1 MTDETK
7 TIENVVERLRF
18 FFSDA
23 NLRRDKFMRN
33 ELAENDGKVTIE
45 SLLRFNSIKQHTEDA
60 AVVAKAAKDASLA
73 DRIKLS
79 EDEKSIARV
88 VPFDMETMGSGVK
101 FSIRVSNI
109 PTEEVDG
116 VAKYKVTRDEVK
128 EMFDKYGPVAL
139 INMQHFRKSGKIAAI
154 GAAIIEYETVE
165 AKEKAVADLV
175 APADGG
181 EDAKPANVIKIGDNE
196 LAVQTLEK
204 WIEKKK
210 SNKSPSKR
218 GKDDAEIEVEYKKY
232 ELEWEKGRVISV
244 KGVPEGCDREKIIAA
259 IGAFFDVEADQ
270 VNDKLMAYVDYS
282 RGQSDAAIRFK
293 EANDKIQDF
302 AAKLADGTVK
312 IDDAAV
318 TSAAI
323 LEGEEEEKYY
333 KDFID
338 FKNMHRKK
346 QAMEKMSNKRR
357 RSK

>member
-1 MTDETK
+1 MTDEANT
-7 TIENVVERLRF
+7 TDAVVERLRF

-33 ELAENDGKVTIE
+33 ELAENDGKITIE

-60 AVVAKAAKDASLA
+60 AIVAKAAKDASLV

-79 EDEKSIARV
+79 EDEKSISRV
-88 VPFDMETMGSGVK
+88 VPFDMESMGSGVK

-109 PTEEVDG
+109 PTEQVDG
-116 VAKYKVTRDEVK
+116 VVKYKVNRDEVK
-128 EMFDKYGPVAL
+128 DLFTKYGPVAL
-139 INMQHFRKSGKIAAI
+139 INMQHFRKGGKNTAI
-154 GAAIIEYETVE
+154 GAAIVEFETVE
-165 AKEKAVADLV
+165 AQEKAASDLI

-181 EDAKPANVIKIGDNE
+181 EDAKPANVAKLGDND

-210 SNKSPSKR
+210 NKSPSKR
-218 GKDDAEIEVEYKKY
+218 SKDETEIEVEFKKY

-244 KGVPEGCDREKIIAA
+244 QGVPEGCDREKIIAA
-259 IGAFFDVEADQ
+259 IGAYFNIEADQ

-293 EANDKIQDF
+293 EANDKIKDF
-302 AAKLADGTVK
+302 AAKLADGSAK

-318 TSAAI
+318 TSATI

-333 KDFID
+333 KEFID

-346 QAMEKMSNKRR
+346 QALEKMNNKRR

>member
-1 MTDETK
+1 MTDDTK
-7 TIENVVERLRF
+7 TIEGVVERLRF

-33 ELAENDGKVTIE
+33 ELAANDGKVSIE

-60 AVVAKAAKDASLA
+60 AIVVKAAKDATLV

-79 EDEKSIARV
+79 EDEKSISRV

-101 FSIRVSNI
+101 FSIRVANI

-128 EMFDKYGPVAL
+128 GHFAKYGSVAL
-139 INMQHFRKSGKIAAI
+139 INMQHFRKGGKSTAI
-154 GAAIIEYETVE
+154 GAAIIEFETVE
-165 AKEKAVADLV
+165 AQEKAAADLI

-196 LAVQTLEK
+196 LTPQTLEK

-210 SNKSPSKR
+210 NKSPSKR
-218 GKDDAEIEVEYKKY
+218 SKDEVEVEYKKY

-244 KGVPEGCDREKIIAA
+244 KGVPDGCDREKIIAA
-259 IGAFFDVEADQ
+259 IGAFFDVQADQ
-270 VNDKLMAYVDYS
+270 VNDNLMAYVDYS
-282 RGQSDAAIRFK
+282 RGQTDAAIRFK

-312 IDDAAV
+312 IDDSAV
-318 TSAAI
+318 ASAAI

-346 QAMEKMSNKRR
+346 QAQEKMANKRR
-357 RSK
+357 RSN